1 MESKAEVK
9 TGGKERGLLKAAGW
23 IAVVI
28 LVSKVVGFLR
38 DVVVANYY
46 GASSVSDAYF
56 YAYQIPA
63 LAVVILGG
71 VGGPFHSATVAVFSK
86 LIDDLKAKPSY
97 LVKRLFNN
105 FETFSMIVFGAVSL
119 ICCFFSRQIMGI
131 IINGAKPELLE
142 LASNQLRL
150 MSPIVF
156 FGSVIGIYYGILVTH
171 KKFVL
176 PNISPSF
183 LSIGIITTL
192 LITKG
197 DNTGFYLALGTTIG
211 ALSQLLVQTPVVW
224 KLGYTP
230 RPCFDFF
237 KDKNFKEI
245 IELLFPA
252 FLSSSIGQLGI
263 YIDMFFSASLN
274 PGDWTSLGYANR
286 IFQFPTGMILT
297 AVLVPLFPLF
307 SRLVG
312 QKDFENV
319 RYYFSKGVTNLFY
332 IASYVMI
339 AIFIV
344 RYDAIHIALQRG
356 AFDAHA
362 TVVVADIL
370 FFVSLSILPYVF
382 RDSCTRLFYAFND
395 SKVPFLVATCSIILK
410 MILNT
415 FLVKRFG
422 IYGISISTACITLFN
437 AVLLGILIRKKIR
450 IGYRNIF
457 KTLGKILIASLLAYI
472 FGKMTSIFLGRTL
485 PWNLFFGLVKIAL
498 VGIVSLGVYVYVSYV
513 LKIECLKD
521 LIEKI
526 KERYARN

>member
-1 MESKAEVK
+1 M
-9 TGGKERGLLKAAGW
+9 
-23 IAVVI
+23 
-28 LVSKVVGFLR
+28 
-38 DVVVANYY
+38 
-46 GASSVSDAYF
+46 
-56 YAYQIPA
+56 
-63 LAVVILGG
+63 GG

-86 LIDDLKAKPSY
+86 LIEDLKAKPSY

-105 FETFSMIVFGAVSL
+105 FETFSMLCFGAVAL
-119 ICCFFSRQIMGI
+119 LCFFFSKQIMGL
-131 IINGAKPELLE
+131 IINGATPELLE

-192 LITKG
+192 LITHG
-197 DNTGFYLALGTTIG
+197 DNTGFYLALGTTLG
-211 ALSQLLVQTPVVW
+211 ALAQLLVQTPVVW
-224 KLGYTP
+224 KLGYTFK
-230 RPCFDFF
+230 PCFDFF
-237 KDKNFKEI
+237 RDKNFKEI

-263 YIDMFFSASLN
+263 YIDMFFSSSLN

-319 RYYFSKGVTNLFY
+319 IYYFSKGVTNLFF

-339 AIFIV
+339 LIFIV
-344 RYDAIHIALQRG
+344 RFDAIHIALQRG
-356 AFDAHA
+356 AFDEHA
-362 TVVVADIL
+362 TMVVADIL
-370 FFVSLSILPYVF
+370 LCVSLSILPYVF
-382 RDSCTRLFYAFND
+382 RDSATRLFYAFND
-395 SKVPFLVATCSIILK
+395 SKVPFLVATCSIALK

-415 FLVKRFG
+415 FLVKKFG

-450 IGYRNIF
+450 IGYRKIF
-457 KTLGKILIASLLAYI
+457 KTLGKILIASAVAYGI
-472 FGKMTSIFLGRTL
+472 GKLTSIGLGRVL
-485 PWNLFFGLVKIAL
+485 PWNLILGLVKITVVTA
-498 VGIVSLGVYVYVSYV
+498 VSILAYVYVSYV
-513 LKIECLKD
+513 LKIECLGD
-521 LIEKI
+521 LIGKI
-526 KERYARN
+526 KEKYARN